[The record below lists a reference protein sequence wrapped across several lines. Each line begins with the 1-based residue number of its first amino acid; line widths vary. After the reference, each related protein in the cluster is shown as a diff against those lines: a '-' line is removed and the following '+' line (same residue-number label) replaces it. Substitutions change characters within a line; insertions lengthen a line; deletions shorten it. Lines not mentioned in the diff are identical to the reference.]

1 MNSEDV
7 RINHYYRGPGNGSS
21 LEAVHLPT
29 GLSVSESVP
38 TNSSEGSGKIMLR
51 LMEALELKLQKHL
64 KSAEL

>member
-38 TNSSEGSGKIMLR
+38 TDSSEGSGKIMRR
-51 LMEALELKLQKHL
+51 LIQALELKLQEHQ
-64 KSAEL
+64 KSVKS